1 AVRARGGDRAGDA
14 RGRADRA
21 DRRPPAARGAAG
33 DGVRGK
39 PPRAGLRPRHDRGDR
54 GARPP
59 ERRVRGAVRVPVLR
73 LRQWP
78 LAPGAGSRA
87 GGGTRGR
94 SWLRDPARGQRRR
107 RDRPRPRRPGRRG
120 GRCRMTAELGP
131 NRYGKSAIRL
141 VRVDRSDGGDRI
153 RDLTVAIALEG
164 DFAASYVDGDN
175 SLVVA
180 TDTMKNTAYALAAEH
195 LTGAIETYAA
205 ALGRHFL
212 EDSQVSMVTVSIDEF
227 AWRLIGWAPDA
238 FTRDRT
244 STRTCVVAMSRD
256 GLTVDAGI
264 ADLVVMKTSKS
275 AFSGFPRDEYTTL
288 AETDD
293 RLLATKVSAVWRY
306 LDGASVDYDASFEA
320 VSRTLLD
327 VFAEH

>member
-1 AVRARGGDRAGDA
+1 
-14 RGRADRA
+14 
-21 DRRPPAARGAAG
+21 
-33 DGVRGK
+33 
-39 PPRAGLRPRHDRGDR
+39 
-54 GARPP
+54 
-59 ERRVRGAVRVPVLR
+59 
-73 LRQWP
+73 
-78 LAPGAGSRA
+78 
-87 GGGTRGR
+87 
-94 SWLRDPARGQRRR
+94 
-107 RDRPRPRRPGRRG
+107 
-120 GRCRMTAELGP
+120 MTAELGP

-180 TDTMKNTAYALAAEH
+180 TDTMKNTAYAFAAEH

-212 EDSQVSMVTVSIDEF
+212 EDSQVSTVTVSIDEF
-227 AWRLIGWAPDA
+227 AWRPIGSAPDA

-306 LDGASVDYDASFEA
+306 VDGVSVVYDASFEA

-327 VFAEH
+327 VFAEHFSVSVQASIWIIGKAIVDRHPEVAEITMTLPNLHHWLADIERFGITNDRQVYVSTTEPHGLIQATVRRG

>member
-1 AVRARGGDRAGDA
+1 
-14 RGRADRA
+14 
-21 DRRPPAARGAAG
+21 
-33 DGVRGK
+33 
-39 PPRAGLRPRHDRGDR
+39 
-54 GARPP
+54 
-59 ERRVRGAVRVPVLR
+59 
-73 LRQWP
+73 
-78 LAPGAGSRA
+78 
-87 GGGTRGR
+87 
-94 SWLRDPARGQRRR
+94 
-107 RDRPRPRRPGRRG
+107 
-120 GRCRMTAELGP
+120 MTAELGP

-141 VRVDRSDGGDRI
+141 VRVDRSDDGDRV

-212 EDSQVSMVTVSIDEF
+212 EDSQVSTVTVSIDEF
-227 AWRLIGWAPDA
+227 AWRPIGSAPDA

-306 LDGASVDYDASFEA
+306 LDGVSVDYDASFEA

-327 VFAEH
+327 VFADHFSVSVQASIWIIGQAIVERHPEVAEITMTLPNLHHWLADIERFGIANDRQVYVSTTEPHGLIQATVRRS

>member
-1 AVRARGGDRAGDA
+1 
-14 RGRADRA
+14 
-21 DRRPPAARGAAG
+21 
-33 DGVRGK
+33 
-39 PPRAGLRPRHDRGDR
+39 
-54 GARPP
+54 
-59 ERRVRGAVRVPVLR
+59 
-73 LRQWP
+73 
-78 LAPGAGSRA
+78 
-87 GGGTRGR
+87 
-94 SWLRDPARGQRRR
+94 
-107 RDRPRPRRPGRRG
+107 
-120 GRCRMTAELGP
+120 MTAELGP

-141 VRVDRSDGGDRI
+141 VRVDRSDDGDRV

-212 EDSQVSMVTVSIDEF
+212 EDSQVSTVTVSIDEF
-227 AWRLIGWAPDA
+227 AWRPIGSAPDA

-244 STRTCVVAMSRD
+244 STRTCVVAMWRD

-306 LDGASVDYDASFEA
+306 LDGVSVDYDASFEA

-327 VFAEH
+327 VFADHFSVSVQASIWIIGQAIVERHPEVAEITMTLPNLHHWLADIERFGITNDRQVYVSTTEPHGLIQATVRRR